1 MFEEEYRKEM
11 EAVGPDR
18 EQMERLL
25 AAMEQKGRRPRPLR
39 RTILLVAAACAAMV
53 MTVVASAPTLRDT
66 LEEFLGGFA
75 PYAQPVEAAACT
87 ANGIEIKVISAM
99 ADRAMVKVYAQAR
112 DVTGQ
117 NRLRADMDVWGGVER
132 PEEDGKGEQEGNSRT
147 MGGKCVGFD
156 PESGTALL
164 EFGTWGTYFGAA
176 ADGGLEGMELLV
188 LGIYPDGLGRGK
200 IGEDHWRIPLDIEIL
215 SSREV
220 ALSDMIGTVRLR
232 TLYLSPLGP
241 SILFEQEAESL
252 LQYSPLAVYLSD
264 GTVLFP
270 RWEGGGGFGL
280 KDDHWTIDPRG
291 LDCWTFEEPVDPEDV
306 TGISLAY
313 WYLPLCG
320 DAAGEGRWLSEL
332 PRQTEPG
339 SQTP

>member
-99 ADRAMVKVYAQAR
+99 ADRARVKVYAQAR

-164 EFGTWGTYFGAA
+164 EFGTWGTYFQCCGGRRAGGDGAA
-176 ADGGLEGMELLV
+176 GSGH
-188 LGIYPDGLGRGK
+188 ISGR
-200 IGEDHWRIPLDIEIL
+200 IRPGEDR
-215 SSREV
+215 
-220 ALSDMIGTVRLR
+220 G
-232 TLYLSPLGP
+232 G
-241 SILFEQEAESL
+241 
-252 LQYSPLAVYLSD
+252 PLADSSGHQDPLQSGGRALRHDRHGPAAYALPVPA
-264 GTVLFP
+264 GTL
-270 RWEGGGGFGL
+270 
-280 KDDHWTIDPRG
+280 H
-291 LDCWTFEEPVDPEDV
+291 
-306 TGISLAY
+306 SL
-313 WYLPLCG
+313 
-320 DAAGEGRWLSEL
+320 
-332 PRQTEPG
+332 
-339 SQTP
+339 

>member
-1 MFEEEYRKEM
+1 
-11 EAVGPDR
+11 
-18 EQMERLL
+18 
-25 AAMEQKGRRPRPLR
+25 
-39 RTILLVAAACAAMV
+39 
-53 MTVVASAPTLRDT
+53 
-66 LEEFLGGFA
+66 
-75 PYAQPVEAAACT
+75 
-87 ANGIEIKVISAM
+87 
-99 ADRAMVKVYAQAR
+99 
-112 DVTGQ
+112 
-117 NRLRADMDVWGGVER
+117 MDVWGGVER

-164 EFGTWGTYFGAA
+164 EFGTWGTYFSAA

-200 IGEDHWRIPLDIEIL
+200 IGEDHWRIPLDIKIL

-241 SILFEQEAESL
+241 SILFEQEVESL

-280 KDDHWTIDPRG
+280 KGDHWTIAPRG
-291 LDCWTFEEPVDPEDV
+291 LDCWTFEAPVDPEDV
-306 TGISLAY
+306 TGISLSY
-313 WYLPLCG
+313 WYLPMCG
-320 DAAGEGRWLSEL
+320 DAVGEGRWLSEL

>member
-53 MTVVASAPTLRDT
+53 MTVVASTPTLRDT

-164 EFGTWGTYFGAA
+164 EFGTWGTYFSAA
-176 ADGGLEGMELLV
+176 ADGGLEGKMCLRDRQLLCPPQA
-188 LGIYPDGLGRGK
+188 G
-200 IGEDHWRIPLDIEIL
+200 
-215 SSREV
+215 
-220 ALSDMIGTVRLR
+220 VRR
-232 TLYLSPLGP
+232 RS
-241 SILFEQEAESL
+241 A
-252 LQYSPLAVYLSD
+252 
-264 GTVLFP
+264 
-270 RWEGGGGFGL
+270 
-280 KDDHWTIDPRG
+280 
-291 LDCWTFEEPVDPEDV
+291 
-306 TGISLAY
+306 
-313 WYLPLCG
+313 G
-320 DAAGEGRWLSEL
+320 DAAEDLRSGRLRRYRGRPAHAGL
-332 PRQTEPG
+332 LL
-339 SQTP
+339 

>member
-99 ADRAMVKVYAQAR
+99 ADRARVKVYAQAR

-117 NRLRADMDVWGGVER
+117 NRLRADMDVWGGR
-132 PEEDGKGEQEGNSRT
+132 RT
-147 MGGKCVGFD
+147 
-156 PESGTALL
+156 A
-164 EFGTWGTYFGAA
+164 
-176 ADGGLEGMELLV
+176 
-188 LGIYPDGLGRGK
+188 GRGRK
-200 IGEDHWRIPLDIEIL
+200 GGAGGEFPHNGRQVRRIRPGERYGPAGVWNVGDLLSVLRRTAGWRGWSCWFWAYI
-215 SSREV
+215 
-220 ALSDMIGTVRLR
+220 R
-232 TLYLSPLGP
+232 T
-241 SILFEQEAESL
+241 
-252 LQYSPLAVYLSD
+252 D
-264 GTVLFP
+264 
-270 RWEGGGGFGL
+270 
-280 KDDHWTIDPRG
+280 
-291 LDCWTFEEPVDPEDV
+291 
-306 TGISLAY
+306 
-313 WYLPLCG
+313 
-320 DAAGEGRWLSEL
+320 
-332 PRQTEPG
+332 
-339 SQTP
+339 